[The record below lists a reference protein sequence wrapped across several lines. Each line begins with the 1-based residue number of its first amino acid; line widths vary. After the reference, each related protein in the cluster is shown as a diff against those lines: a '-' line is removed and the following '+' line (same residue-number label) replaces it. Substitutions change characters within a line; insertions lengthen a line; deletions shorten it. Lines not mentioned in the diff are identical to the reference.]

1 VRLHSTGRWHDRQQT
16 AESGSSFRSSGRRK
30 RRPAAPVLPTV
41 RAAPPIGQ
49 APHDIITPV
58 TRNVLVTGVGRRRGI
73 GAGIAAGLAKDGW
86 DLTLSYRRPYDERL
100 GLEGQPDDPEQLAS
114 ELRRA
119 GRRIE
124 LIEADLERPSTLTG

>member
-1 VRLHSTGRWHDRQQT
+1 
-16 AESGSSFRSSGRRK
+16 
-30 RRPAAPVLPTV
+30 
-41 RAAPPIGQ
+41 
-49 APHDIITPV
+49 V